1 MIWVSLMTVIKKSYF
16 LWEEKNKRKITP
28 SAVFLIKAGVQGERL
43 EDAHPTHP
51 PLSVA
56 QTVRIGR
63 QWAKPQART
72 CLI

>member
-43 EDAHPTHP
+43 EDAHPTHHC
-51 PLSVA
+51 LWLKQCELDVSG
-56 QTVRIGR
+56 QSL
-63 QWAKPQART
+63 KPKPV
-72 CLI
+72 

>member
-1 MIWVSLMTVIKKSYF
+1 MAVVKETQIILFLIGRERKKKKS
-16 LWEEKNKRKITP
+16 KITP

-63 QWAKPQART
+63 QWAKPQAQT